1 MRVSLVDSYEE
12 RCLVNRV
19 VVLGSINRDL
29 MLALDRL
36 PVPGETV
43 TATGMEV
50 FSGGKGANQAV
61 AAAAIGG
68 SVALVGR
75 VGADAAGLEQVSA
88 LAAAGVDVTF
98 VEQDPRAPTGTAV
111 VMVDGGGHNS
121 IAVVPGANGLL
132 DAASVEAAAP
142 VIEGARILL
151 LQLEIPAAAVER
163 AVSIARSAGVLT
175 VLNIAPYRD
184 VPRAVLAD
192 VDYLLANETE
202 AAALLGDGV
211 KGIED
216 AARAAGAMR
225 RLGPSWGIITLGAQG
240 TVAAGDEGWI
250 HEPAPS
256 VEAVDTTGAGDV
268 FAGVLAVGLVESMP
282 VRAAIRLAITAASL
296 SVTRR
301 GARGL
306 LPADAPAVREL
317 ASHLPSGP
325 EWAKA

>member
-1 MRVSLVDSYEE
+1 MRVSLVGSYEE

-29 MLALDRL
+29 MLTLDRL

-43 TATGMEV
+43 TASGMEV
-50 FSGGKGANQAV
+50 LSGGKGANQAV

-68 SVALVGR
+68 SVVLVGR
-75 VGADAAGLEQVSA
+75 VGTDAAGPEQVAA

-151 LQLEIPAAAVER
+151 LQLEIPAAAVDR
-163 AVSIARSAGVLT
+163 AVWIARRAGVLT
-175 VLNIAPYRD
+175 VLNIAPYRA
-184 VPRAVLAD
+184 VPPAVLSG

-202 AAALLGDGV
+202 AAALLGEGV
-211 KGIED
+211 DSIED

-225 RLGPSWGIITLGAQG
+225 QLGPTWGIITLGAQG
-240 TVAAGDEGWI
+240 TVAAGEAGWI
-250 HEPAPS
+250 HEPAPA
-256 VEAVDTTGAGDV
+256 VDAVDTTGAGDV
-268 FAGVLAVGLVESMP
+268 FAGVLAAGLVESMP
-282 VRAAIRLAITAASL
+282 VRAAIRLATAAASL

-306 LPADAPAVREL
+306 VAADALAVRAL
-317 ASHLPSGP
+317 AGQVPSGP
-325 EWAKA
+325 E